1 MKIVIAGAGAGK
13 TTSMAQMVLERY
25 KKIADQKIIY
35 VITYT
40 NAARD
45 HIRNKIKEINGC
57 IPKNIF
63 IETMHSFLIRE
74 FIFPFHHLLYEQQFN
89 KVSHIKL
96 PDIPQYKAIKIKELS
111 TNNYIHVEKVTETAK
126 WITFGKSGDR
136 RETKLKREKI
146 LAIVKRYLD
155 SVFID
160 EAQDMDQH
168 FANVIEVL
176 NRIGINICLV
186 GDPKQDLRGR
196 NAFKGL
202 ILTYKDNVI
211 YKPENHRCPFSHV
224 LLANSYISK
233 EEQQTSESE
242 ELGEL
247 SYALESQIDI
257 SDLLYD
263 HAFIL
268 KRNERFFTHSVDNDI
283 TDKSLSYELKSLVRK
298 TNIKEK
304 EIDKLVY
311 NLKKSITKGLKRTEY
326 SEIFSRLERLLYM
339 QLTKQDKGKLAGAF
353 SLVREAP
360 IEQGIVV
367 NSIDS
372 IKGLE
377 GEKCLFLLTTDLAAY
392 FFRENTEQNKMMNY
406 LYVALTRS
414 KNELMILVTTEVE
427 EKYGKDFIDSQFKKL
442 GFKAIV
448 EKEEVNTV

>member
-1 MKIVIAGAGAGK
+1 MNIVIAGAGAGK

-25 KKIADQKIIY
+25 EEITDQKIIY

-45 HIRNKIKEINGC
+45 HIRNKIKEIKGC

-74 FIFPFHHLLYEQQFN
+74 LIFPFHHLLYEQQFN

-96 PDIPQYKAIKIKELS
+96 PDIPQYKAYKIKELS
-111 TNNYIHVEKVTETAK
+111 TNNHIHVEKVTETAK
-126 WITFGKSGDR
+126 WIISGKSGDR
-136 RETKLKREKI
+136 RKTKLQREKI

-155 SVFID
+155 SIFID

-176 NRIGINICLV
+176 NRVGIKICLV

-196 NAFKGL
+196 NAFKEL
-202 ILTYKDNVI
+202 INTHKEDVI
-211 YKPENHRCPFSHV
+211 YKPENHRCPVSHV
-224 LLANSYISK
+224 VLANSFISE
-233 EEQQTSESE
+233 EEQQTPESV
-242 ELGEL
+242 ELGKL
-247 SYALESQIDI
+247 SYALESQINI
-257 SDLLYD
+257 FDLLYD

-283 TDKSLSYELKSLVRK
+283 ADKSLTYELKSLVQK

-304 EIDKLVY
+304 EIGKLVY
-311 NLKKSITKGLKRTEY
+311 NLKKSILVNLKRISY
-326 SEIFSRLERLLYM
+326 SEIFSKLERVLYI

-353 SLVREAP
+353 SLVREVSN
-360 IEQGIVV
+360 EQGIVV

-377 GEKCLFLLTTDLAAY
+377 GEKCLFLLTTDLAPY
-392 FFRENTEQNKMMNY
+392 LFRENTVQNKMMNY

-414 KNELMILVTTEVE
+414 QKELMIFVTSEVE
-427 EKYGKDFIDSQFKKL
+427 EKYGKENIDSKFKDL
-442 GFKAIV
+442 GFNKVFIR
-448 EKEEVNTV
+448 EKVKTD